1 MVTLCIHDL
10 GIKIQP
16 NAGPRYKPG
25 VGGGGTPIYWL
36 YTIICAAGKG
46 MVFKPFTLEQGLEIM
61 GKWSRIASC
70 LMIYLMFKTA
80 LSWTNMEDII
90 NT

>member
-1 MVTLCIHDL
+1 MVTCIHNL

-16 NAGPRYKPG
+16 NAGLRYKPG
-25 VGGGGTPIYWL
+25 GVIL
-36 YTIICAAGKG
+36 YILARRVCAAGKG
-46 MVFKPFTLEQGLEIM
+46 VVFKPFTLEQGLVIM
-61 GKWSRIASC
+61 GKWSRIASR

-80 LSWTNMEDII
+80 LSWINMEDII